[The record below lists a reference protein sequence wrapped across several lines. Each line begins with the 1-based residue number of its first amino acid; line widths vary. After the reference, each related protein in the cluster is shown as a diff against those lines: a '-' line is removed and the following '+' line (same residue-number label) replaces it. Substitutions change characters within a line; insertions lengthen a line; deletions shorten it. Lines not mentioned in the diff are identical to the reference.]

1 MMRAKDV
8 NKLILSRKRKGRRES
23 TPMIII
29 KTPEQIEGI
38 RKSCQLAAATLEY
51 LVPYVVA
58 DVSTLDINDP
68 AEKFIREHGA
78 IPAPLNYKGF
88 PKATCTSINEV
99 ICHGIPSED
108 VVLKDG
114 DIINVDITTI
124 LDGYYGDTSRMFAVG
139 EISTKAKHLM
149 DVTKKCLTIG
159 IEQVRPG
166 GFFGDIGYAIGK
178 YAHSQG
184 CSVVTAYCGH
194 GLGIEFHEEPQI
206 THIAHKG
213 SGPHMVPG
221 MIFSIEPMIDQ
232 GSPVAVIDE
241 RDGWTAR
248 TEDGSL
254 SAQYEHS
261 ILVTTEGCEVLTQG
275 AW

>member
-1 MMRAKDV
+1 
-8 NKLILSRKRKGRRES
+8 
-23 TPMIII
+23 MIII

-51 LVPYVVA
+51 LIPYVVA
-58 DVSTLDINDP
+58 DVSTLDINDQ
-68 AEKFIREHGA
+68 AEKYIREHGA

-88 PKATCTSINEV
+88 PKATCTSLNEV
-99 ICHGIPSED
+99 ICHGVPSESD
-108 VVLKDG
+108 VLKDG

-139 EISTKAKHLM
+139 EISSEAENLLKVAKE
-149 DVTKKCLTIG
+149 CLIVG
-159 IEQVRPG
+159 VAQVFPG
-166 GFFGDIGYAIGK
+166 NRFGNVGYAIQQHAQK
-178 YAHSQG
+178 SDV
-184 CSVVTAYCGH
+184 SVVFQFCGH
-194 GLGIEFHEEPQI
+194 GLGIEFHEEPQVN
-206 THIAHKG
+206 HIATKD
-213 SGPHMVPG
+213 SGPLMTPG
-221 MIFSIEPMIDQ
+221 MIFSIEPMINL

-261 ILVTTEGCEVLTQG
+261 ILVTKEGCEVLTQG
-275 AW
+275 DW